1 MSQTLE
7 KPKTIKLEIFK
18 MDEKV
23 EMPFY
28 ASKGSAACD
37 LRAFLPEEKTMLIKA
52 NGGRAKVPTG
62 LKFVI
67 PEGYEVQLRARSG
80 LAYKNGIGLTNG
92 VGTID
97 SDYRG
102 EIQVLMINHGDQDFT
117 VEHGMRICQALIAP
131 VYQAELIEIS
141 QMPDESNNDRGEGG
155 FGSTGVS

>member
-1 MSQTLE
+1 MNQTIE
-7 KPKTIKLEIFK
+7 KPQTIKLEIFK
-18 MDEKV
+18 MDPKV
-23 EMPFY
+23 ESPFY

-37 LRAFLPEEKTMLIKA
+37 LRAFIPEEKTITLKA
-52 NGGRAKVPTG
+52 KGGRAKIPTG

-80 LAYKNGIGLTNG
+80 LAYKHGVALTNG

-102 EIQVLMINHGDQDFT
+102 EIQALMINHGDEDFT
-117 VEHGMRICQALIAP
+117 INDGDRICQALIAP
-131 VYQAELIEIS
+131 VYQAQLVEIQ
-141 QMPDESNNDRGEGG
+141 QMPDESDNDRGEGG